1 MVKAK
6 DAEKMVFPA
15 VIRGKW
21 QHWVAPSYEV
31 HLVLAC

>member
-1 MVKAK
+1 VAKAK

-15 VIRGKW
+15 AIRGKS

-31 HLVLAC
+31 HLVLDC